1 MAKYGMYTKGTNE
14 TNQHISLVEVNT
26 KHEAEAYFAG
36 RKSLTLVQFHNM
48 FIVKEITKGNTNSKN
63 LLLG

>member
-1 MAKYGMYTKGTNE
+1 MAKFGMYTKGTNE
-14 TNQHISLVEVNT
+14 SSQHISVIEVPS

-36 RKSLTLVQFHNM
+36 RKQMTLTQFHNM
-48 FIVKEITKGNTNSKN
+48 FVVREIQTNSKN

>member
-14 TNQHISLVEVNT
+14 SNQHVSVIEMPNHAQAV
-26 KHEAEAYFAG
+26 AYFAG
-36 RKSLTLVQFHNM
+36 VKNLTLEQFHNLFM
-48 FIVKEITKGNTNSKN
+48 VKEINTNNTKN